1 MSVYAK
7 FLDKNKSKLC
17 ESKSKK
23 VSLKKLK
30 RVNESDEII
39 DELKDFEPDIM
50 ENIYHKKQAFKDAA
64 EYTAKSNGY
73 VYYSTMYGHEQ
84 AICINVKG
92 RPKINVDIPDD
103 MYEIAQDYIDT
114 FISDLADSLHEED
127 NDFVIYGRS
136 GGYWGYENFEEYIV
150 ISDKGYKVLKDKV
163 IELMKDEDKAD
174 WTIYD
179 IVVNHLEELGDL
191 LDASHLTLSKDFLE
205 KLEDLSSIIDTNEKI
220 IDDELKEMIE
230 NEGVNESCGK
240 RKPKKPFPR
249 KSLKE
254 SAKEDYQQLK
264 DTLINS
270 DNKWKVHKDKD
281 ETNYTFKT
289 KKVEITIGTGDELEE
304 KYGSPYVAFVTI
316 KTPNQELEDTYV
328 GDTLKKV
335 KEKVLNNSL
344 VSQYLT
350 SDMKS
355 IWKDHLKETFD
366 DFKTHLI
373 DAYSQLGGVITLGNA
388 INKDLSDYPQEIQ
401 DFMSEI
407 DLNKLKE
414 IRDNMRPIVKGAAKT
429 FYDTYGW

>member
-1 MSVYAK
+1 MSVYEK

-23 VSLKKLK
+23 VSVRKLT
-30 RVNESDEII
+30 RVNESD
-39 DELKDFEPDIM
+39 
-50 ENIYHKKQAFKDAA
+50 A
-64 EYTAKSNGY
+64 
-73 VYYSTMYGHEQ
+73 
-84 AICINVKG
+84 
-92 RPKINVDIPDD
+92 
-103 MYEIAQDYIDT
+103 YE
-114 FISDLADSLHEED
+114 
-127 NDFVIYGRS
+127 
-136 GGYWGYENFEEYIV
+136 
-150 ISDKGYKVLKDKV
+150 KGY
-163 IELMKDEDKAD
+163 
-174 WTIYD
+174 
-179 IVVNHLEELGDL
+179 
-191 LDASHLTLSKDFLE
+191 LD
-205 KLEDLSSIIDTNEKI
+205 
-220 IDDELKEMIE
+220 
-230 NEGVNESCGK
+230 ESCGK

-316 KTPNQELEDTYV
+316 KTPNKELEDTYV

-344 VSQYLT
+344 VSKYLT
-350 SDMKS
+350 SDMKG

-373 DAYSQLGGVITLGNA
+373 NASSQLGGAITLGKA
-388 INKDLSDYPQEIQ
+388 INKDLNDYPQEIQ

-407 DLNKLKE
+407 DLNKLNE
-414 IRDNMRPIVKGAAKT
+414 ISDNMRPIVKGAAKT